1 MRRRNP
7 VARAAPIRKGEPGP
21 DQAAP
26 LPRAKL
32 GDHPSGTCAG
42 PPPFMTR
49 PKVPGAL
56 ARDAK
61 SAEAIAEFRLD
72 DEQRKR
78 LVVQERD

>member
-1 MRRRNP
+1 MRRRISSRGSP
-7 VARAAPIRKGEPGP
+7 PPGKGEPGP

-61 SAEAIAEFRLD
+61 SAEAVAEFRLN

-78 LVVQERD
+78 LVVQERH